1 MPSADPNE
9 FYEGGAEEGDGR
21 EDFGLRLDTRMK
33 RLDVN
38 LESNI
43 FSLYRSLNIKDMN
56 YIIKHFVSHQF
67 LLRVIDKNIASENR
81 AVLLNQKEIRLNVG
95 LGNGKSMYSND
106 GSPSLVTGHNN
117 KHYKPATC

>member
-1 MPSADPNE
+1 MSFMKEERRRVTAEFQNRLRPSP
-9 FYEGGAEEGDGR
+9 R
-21 EDFGLRLDTRMK
+21 HLDTRMK